1 MEKRIR
7 AFQQLGFGLF
17 VHYGPYVQYESG
29 EWAYEL
35 CRIDP
40 KEYEKKALSCDYSSF
55 DAEKIAAAAKSCG
68 AKYVT
73 FTTRHHDGFSL
84 YDTRGLSDYDV
95 VHMPN
100 GRDLVREFVD
110 ACRRND
116 IVPFFYHTTL
126 DWHHPDFENDFGRY
140 QQYLRDSVRILC
152 ENYGPIG
159 GFWFDGNWSK
169 PAQLWEDDALYKVI
183 RQSQPEA
190 IIVNNTGLHAQGAF
204 THPEIDCVTFEQG
217 TPKGWCS
224 GKTQPGEKEYMGEM
238 CYTLCWHWGIAQD
251 IDIKSMRQILE
262 AYTACRRVGGNFL
275 LGIFTRLDASQP
287 LLHQGYLEA
296 IGQWVKRNEP
306 ALFDA
311 VPGEAEGFGKDFML
325 ENGNKRYAFIHD
337 LSTSGDHNVLPGA
350 KKGYSCFE
358 HVTQKLKNAY
368 WLDSKT
374 PVEYTQDLANERLFV
389 KMEPFSYGQN
399 WVIRVAAFET
409 ESV

>member
-55 DAEKIAAAAKSCG
+55 DAEKIAPAAKSCG

-95 VHMPN
+95 MHTPN

-152 ENYGPIG
+152 ENYGPIAVFG
-159 GFWFDGNWSK
+159 
-169 PAQLWEDDALYKVI
+169 LTE
-183 RQSQPEA
+183 
-190 IIVNNTGLHAQGAF
+190 TGASRRSCGRMTHF
-204 THPEIDCVTFEQG
+204 T
-217 TPKGWCS
+217 K
-224 GKTQPGEKEYMGEM
+224 
-238 CYTLCWHWGIAQD
+238 
-251 IDIKSMRQILE
+251 
-262 AYTACRRVGGNFL
+262 
-275 LGIFTRLDASQP
+275 
-287 LLHQGYLEA
+287 
-296 IGQWVKRNEP
+296 
-306 ALFDA
+306 
-311 VPGEAEGFGKDFML
+311 
-325 ENGNKRYAFIHD
+325 
-337 LSTSGDHNVLPGA
+337 
-350 KKGYSCFE
+350 
-358 HVTQKLKNAY
+358 
-368 WLDSKT
+368 
-374 PVEYTQDLANERLFV
+374 
-389 KMEPFSYGQN
+389 
-399 WVIRVAAFET
+399 
-409 ESV
+409 